1 MQATI
6 IYRNTDYN
14 GGTYYK
20 TVAKVEVS
28 DQDPF
33 PVVLESLFEQ
43 FNIGDRA
50 GLRIRSLSVGDVVCL
65 TSGLYRCEPVGW
77 QKLSVYP

>member
-6 IYRNTDYN
+6 IYRNDNN
-14 GGTYYK
+14 GEPEYE

-28 DQDPF
+28 DGDPF
-33 PVVLESLFEQ
+33 PVVLESIFEQ

-65 TSGLYRCEPVGW
+65 PSGLYKCESMGW
-77 QKLSVYP
+77 QKLSLRP